1 MEFPFLDDDMDKPHN
16 ELGHK
21 EHRLAGT
28 AKLLRVFI
36 GELDKTDGKPLHQA
50 IMEAARH
57 IGIAGVTVLRG
68 VASYG
73 ASSTLHTA
81 RILRLSE
88 DLPLVVEI
96 VDSETRIEA
105 FLEPLDAL
113 MEEAGCGGLI
123 TLEAVQVIR
132 YLPKQRG

>member
-1 MEFPFLDDDMDKPHN
+1 MEDDMDK
-16 ELGHK
+16 EQGHQK
-21 EHRLAGT
+21 HREHRLAGT

-36 GELDKTDGKPLHQA
+36 GELDKAGGKPLHQA

-57 IGIAGVTVLRG
+57 VGIAGVTVLRG

-105 FLEPLDAL
+105 FLEPLDEL

-123 TLEAVQVIR
+123 TMEAVQVIR
-132 YLPKQRG
+132 YLPKGVG